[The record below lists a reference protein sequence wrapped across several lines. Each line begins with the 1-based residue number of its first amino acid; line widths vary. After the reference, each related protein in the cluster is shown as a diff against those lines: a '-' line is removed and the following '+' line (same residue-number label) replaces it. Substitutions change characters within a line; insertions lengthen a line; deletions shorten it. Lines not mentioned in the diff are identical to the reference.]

1 MRGRRLLGLAM
12 TAFLMTAMT
21 GCGEAPKQA
30 AVTEEVKLL
39 EPVGLSGSGE
49 AAAYRNLYDA
59 QVYSATVVPYVE
71 EYGFEED
78 VVLDRICAFPGE
90 AVSRGEALAYSST
103 ENLDKQI
110 EELHMFGF
118 VLPSRPS
125 LCAPK
130 NYSSESFLPQ
140 SLAKHARVTELV

>member
-21 GCGEAPKQA
+21 GCGEAPQQA

-59 QVYSATVVPYVE
+59 QV
-71 EYGFEED
+71 
-78 VVLDRICAFPGE
+78 
-90 AVSRGEALAYSST
+90 
-103 ENLDKQI
+103 
-110 EELHMFGF
+110 
-118 VLPSRPS
+118 
-125 LCAPK
+125 
-130 NYSSESFLPQ
+130 
-140 SLAKHARVTELV
+140 

>member
-21 GCGEAPKQA
+21 GCGEARQQA

-71 EYGFEED
+71 EYALRRTWYWTGSA
-78 VVLDRICAFPGE
+78 RFPG
-90 AVSRGEALAYSST
+90 R
-103 ENLDKQI
+103 
-110 EELHMFGF
+110 
-118 VLPSRPS
+118 R
-125 LCAPK
+125 
-130 NYSSESFLPQ
+130 
-140 SLAKHARVTELV
+140 

>member
-21 GCGEAPKQA
+21 GCGEAPQQA

-71 EYGFEED
+71 EYEIGRAH
-78 VVLDRICAFPGE
+78 V
-90 AVSRGEALAYSST
+90 
-103 ENLDKQI
+103 
-110 EELHMFGF
+110 
-118 VLPSRPS
+118 
-125 LCAPK
+125 
-130 NYSSESFLPQ
+130 
-140 SLAKHARVTELV
+140 